1 MRSLSGSVRLRAI
14 DDDNRAAVSALR
26 VRPDQEQF
34 VDGVTSSLREASAN
48 PRARPWL
55 RAIYSDD
62 VPVGFLMLAD
72 AAEPANGVIPW
83 PYYLWRMLI
92 DGRHQGHGYGRAA
105 LDLLVEYLRERP
117 AADVLI
123 TSIVPGP
130 GSPYGFY
137 LRYGFRPTGEWFDHE
152 QVLAL
157 PVERRR

>member
-1 MRSLSGSVRLRAI
+1 MRTPPGPVELRAI
-14 DDDNRAAVSALR
+14 GDDNREAVMALR
-26 VRPDQEQF
+26 VRPGQEQF
-34 VDGVTSSLREASAN
+34 VDGVPESLREAAAN

-55 RAIYSDD
+55 RAVYAEDE
-62 VPVGFLMLAD
+62 PVGFLLLAD
-72 AAEPANGVIPW
+72 AAEPGNGVIPW

-92 DGRHQGHGYGRAA
+92 DGRYQGRGYGRAA
-105 LDLLVEYLRERP
+105 LDLLLGYLRERP
-117 AADVLI
+117 GAETLI

-157 PVERRR
+157 RTGR